1 MNESAVFWFEFFSKR
16 FRPGPS
22 SVELQS
28 TLETLQCLHTSPT
41 PKERTYVRV
50 YADVMT
56 KFSQMDSLPN
66 CPTRG
71 VPLRALR
78 GRYSSAIKHY
88 IGFNGKY

>member
-16 FRPGPS
+16 FRPGSS

-28 TLETLQCLHTSPT
+28 TLEKLQCLHTSPT
-41 PKERTYVRV
+41 PKERTNVRV

-56 KFSQMDSLPN
+56 KFSRMDSLPN
-66 CPTRG
+66 FLPRG
-71 VPLRALR
+71 APLGALRA
-78 GRYSSAIKHY
+78 RYSSAMKHY